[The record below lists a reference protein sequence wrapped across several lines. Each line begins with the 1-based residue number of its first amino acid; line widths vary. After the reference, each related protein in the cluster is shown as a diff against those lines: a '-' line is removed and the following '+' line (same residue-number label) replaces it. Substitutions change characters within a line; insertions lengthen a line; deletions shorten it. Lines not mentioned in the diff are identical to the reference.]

1 MKKLRKTG
9 FSGACESLKKK
20 CQEVCPQERFELRV
34 ELWEEGGIKV
44 SSAQKSTESHSSRE
58 CSGAHCTRPA
68 YRASRVFSYKRATR
82 LLIREAAGW
91 GLYFRRISFHAW
103 CYPETDMLGGKAPG
117 RRLLQ

>member
-58 CSGAHCTRPA
+58 CSGAHC
-68 YRASRVFSYKRATR
+68 ASLQSLKGVQLQKSHEAPNQGGGRLGTVF
-82 LLIREAAGW
+82 
-91 GLYFRRISFHAW
+91 
-103 CYPETDMLGGKAPG
+103 
-117 RRLLQ
+117 